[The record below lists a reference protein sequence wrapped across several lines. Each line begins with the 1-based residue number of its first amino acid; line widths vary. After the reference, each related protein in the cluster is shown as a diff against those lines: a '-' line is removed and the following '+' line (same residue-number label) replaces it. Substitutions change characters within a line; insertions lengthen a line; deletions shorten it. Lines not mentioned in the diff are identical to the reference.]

1 MINKIY
7 ILVINNLC
15 FILKLPVCNI
25 ELKYN
30 ECYILAL
37 NFTYIYIYNN
47 SHILYVMP
55 FIK

>member
-15 FILKLPVCNI
+15 FILKPVCNI

-30 ECYILAL
+30 ECYIIAL

-55 FIK
+55 IIK